1 MSWEER
7 VQALISVDILLLA
20 SGPTMALSLFLTPQS
35 GVVEICPVNY
45 RGYFYSR
52 VAREMGVYY
61 LAHYNFTSIPSTR
74 LPPECLDVQDNMD
87 ESELCRSQMMTPH
100 VYVPPITLW
109 MMLVDMGNTVNHN
122 KYHIYR

>member
-1 MSWEER
+1 MSWGVR
-7 VQALISVDILLLA
+7 IRTLISVDILLLA
-20 SGPTMALSLFLTPQS
+20 SGPTMILSLFLTPQS

-45 RGYFYSR
+45 RGSFYNR
-52 VAREMGVYY
+52 VAMETGVYY
-61 LAHYNFTSIPSTR
+61 LAHYNFTSITSTH
-74 LPPECLDVQDNMD
+74 LPPECFDVQDNMD
-87 ESELCRSQMMTPH
+87 ESELCRNQVITPY